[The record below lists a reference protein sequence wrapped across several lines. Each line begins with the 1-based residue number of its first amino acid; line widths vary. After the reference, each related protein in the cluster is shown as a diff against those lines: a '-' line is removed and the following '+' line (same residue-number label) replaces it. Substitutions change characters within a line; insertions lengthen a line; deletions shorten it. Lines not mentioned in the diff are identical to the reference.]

1 LIGFKPVQWWSVG
14 PDSAFRRDYIVD
26 RSYGLCGSDKS
37 DGDGPH
43 GPLLQGTDGWNNQ
56 LRAQGDDN
64 GTIFKLATGL
74 GPLVETVPTGG
85 KVGNSV
91 LILGNGLIG
100 TSSVKFNG
108 AEAIFTVESDTYNK
122 ATVPAGATTGTV
134 SVVTPRETRKSNPR
148 FVVTK

>member
-1 LIGFKPVQWWSVG
+1 MITLLTGHTDFVG
-14 PDSAFRRDYIVD
+14 AISLTATVPTAHSCKVPMGGTTSF
-26 RSYGLCGSDKS
+26 GHK
-37 DGDGPH
+37 GDGS
-43 GPLLQGTDGWNNQ
+43 
-56 LRAQGDDN
+56 